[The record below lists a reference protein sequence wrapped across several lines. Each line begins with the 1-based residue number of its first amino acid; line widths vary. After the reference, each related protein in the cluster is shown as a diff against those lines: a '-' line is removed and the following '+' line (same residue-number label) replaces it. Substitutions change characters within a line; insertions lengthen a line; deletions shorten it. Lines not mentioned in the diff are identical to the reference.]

1 MFFRRRSVILVAL
14 ITGLLAS
21 TSISHASGPSFS
33 VSFPKSRSEKPLDG
47 RIFLLLSSDPSAEP
61 RMQIDDSVRT
71 QMIFGMDV
79 DGMQPGQAVVVDD
92 SAAGYPI
99 RSLRDVPPG
108 EYYVQAVLHRYET
121 FHRSDGHTVKLPMD
135 RGEGQHWNIAPGN
148 LYSAPRKITLGPSAG
163 TIAIVVDQEIPPI
176 PPPQDTKYIRH
187 LKIQS
192 ALLTKFWG
200 RPIFLSANVLVPE
213 GFDEHPGVHF
223 PLIISEDHFNAD
235 FGGFRTEPPDP
246 NLKPDYSERFHISG
260 YNRIQ
265 QEEAYKFYQ
274 QWTAPGFP
282 RVLIA
287 DINTRQ
293 PLLRRFLRGELRQS
307 WALRRRHRDRTHS
320 RDRETIS
327 RHRTRLGAVRLRRFD
342 WRLGIAGGPDVLSR
356 PLQRRLCRLP

>member
-14 ITGLLAS
+14 ITGLLISAS
-21 TSISHASGPSFS
+21 RASGPSFS

-61 RMQIDDSVRT
+61 RMQINDSVNT
-71 QMIFGMDV
+71 QMIFGVDV

-108 EYYVQAVLHRYET
+108 DYYVQAVLHRYET

-148 LYSAPRKITLGPSAG
+148 LYSAPRKITLGASAG

-192 ALLTKFWG
+192 VLLTKFWG

-213 GFDEHPGVHF
+213 GFDEHP
-223 PLIISEDHFNAD
+223 
-235 FGGFRTEPPDP
+235 
-246 NLKPDYSERFHISG
+246 ERSFSAHHQ
-260 YNRIQ
+260 R
-265 QEEAYKFYQ
+265 
-274 QWTAPGFP
+274 
-282 RVLIA
+282 
-287 DINTRQ
+287 
-293 PLLRRFLRGELRQS
+293 
-307 WALRRRHRDRTHS
+307 
-320 RDRETIS
+320 
-327 RHRTRLGAVRLRRFD
+327 
-342 WRLGIAGGPDVLSR
+342 R
-356 PLQRRLCRLP
+356 PLQRRFRRLSHRAARSQPEARLQRALPHFRLQPHSAGGGLQVLSSSGPRPAFRAS